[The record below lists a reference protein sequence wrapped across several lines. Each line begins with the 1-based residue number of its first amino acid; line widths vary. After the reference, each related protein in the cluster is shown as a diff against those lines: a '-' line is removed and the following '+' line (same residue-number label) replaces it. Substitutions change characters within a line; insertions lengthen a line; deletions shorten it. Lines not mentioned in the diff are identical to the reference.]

1 MRLMIARIAVGASVI
16 ACAAIASLASAA
28 AQTFPAK
35 PIRLMVG
42 FPPGGSTDVL
52 ARTLAQEAR
61 SSLGEVVVINKAGA
75 AGTVVISEIVS
86 SAPDGYTIGITPSTA
101 LTLAHQ
107 FQNIRQDLLES
118 TDALLMVGRQR
129 VGMATSKDSPHKTLK
144 DFIAAARSNPGKL
157 SLGIPGAGTSVDL
170 MLRALLAH
178 EKVDANIVPF
188 QGDAPVVTALL
199 GGHITAGAFAAGGWA
214 PQVRDGALRLLASFE
229 ADRADVAPDVPT
241 LAELGYG
248 LKGNAIQYLLAPK
261 GLPAPVSKK
270 LIEAFLAASQTPG
283 YVDIAQKNALYDK
296 ATTSGAMLD
305 RQLLA
310 DRAELAA
317 LVDRLGLKKK

>member
-1 MRLMIARIAVGASVI
+1 MKRTLALLTAAMSATVCAISSVV
-16 ACAAIASLASAA
+16 
-28 AQTFPAK
+28 AQPFPSK

-61 SSLGEVVVINKAGA
+61 AALGEVIVINKPGA
-75 AGTVVISEIVS
+75 AGTVAISELI
-86 SAPDGYTIGITPSTA
+86 SATPDGTTIAITPSTA
-101 LTLAHQ
+101 MTLAHQ
-107 FQNIRQDLLES
+107 FQNIRPDMLES
-118 TDALLMVGRQR
+118 TEALIMVGRQR

-144 DFIAAARSNPGKL
+144 DFMAAALANPGKL

-178 EKVDANIVPF
+178 EKADANIVPF

-214 PQVRDGALRLLASFE
+214 PQVREGGLRLLASFE

-241 LAELGYG
+241 LVELGYG
-248 LKGNAIQYLLAPK
+248 LKGNAIQYILAPK
-261 GLPAPVSKK
+261 GLPEAVSTK
-270 LIEAFLAASQTPG
+270 LIEGFRAASLTPN
-283 YVDIAQKNALYDK
+283 YIDIAQKNALYDRESP
-296 ATTSGAMLD
+296 TGRTLD
-305 RQLLA
+305 QQLLA
-310 DRAELAA
+310 DRAELAE
-317 LVDRLGLKKK
+317 LVNRLGLKKK

>member
-1 MRLMIARIAVGASVI
+1 MRGMIARVVAAASII
-16 ACAAIASLASAA
+16 ACAAIASITGVA
-28 AQTFPAK
+28 AQTFPSK
-35 PIRLMVG
+35 PIRLLVG

-61 SSLGEVVVINKAGA
+61 AALGEIVIINKAGA
-75 AGTVVISEIVS
+75 AGTVVISEIVAS
-86 SAPDGYTIGITPSTA
+86 PPDGYTIGITPSTA

-107 FQNIRQDLLES
+107 FQNIRPDLLES

-129 VGMATSKDSPHKTLK
+129 VGMATSKNSPHKTLQ

-170 MLRALLAH
+170 MLRALLAR
-178 EKVDANIVPF
+178 EKIDANIVPF

-214 PQVRDGALRLLASFE
+214 PQVREGGLRLLASFE
-229 ADRADVAPDVPT
+229 AERAEVAPDVPT

-261 GLPAPVSKK
+261 GLPAPVSSK
-270 LIEAFLAASQTPG
+270 LIEAFLAASQKPG
-283 YVDIAQKNALYDK
+283 FIDIARKNALYDK
-296 ATTSGAMLD
+296 ATTSGTALD

-317 LVDRLGLKKK
+317 LVTSLGLKKK

>member
-1 MRLMIARIAVGASVI
+1 MRRTLALLGAAASI
-16 ACAAIASLASAA
+16 ILCAATSSITGVS
-28 AQTFPAK
+28 AQTFPTK
-35 PIRLMVG
+35 PIRILVG

-61 SSLGEVVVINKAGA
+61 GAVGEVVIINKPGA
-75 AGTVVISEIVS
+75 AVTVMMAELVS
-86 SAPDGYTIGITPSTA
+86 SSPDGYTIGITPSTA

-107 FQNIRQDLLES
+107 FQNIRPDLLES
-118 TDALLMVGRQR
+118 TEALIMVGRQR
-129 VGMATSKDSPHKTLK
+129 VGMATSKDSPHKTVE
-144 DFIAAARSNPGKL
+144 DFMAAARANPGKL

-178 EKVDANIVPF
+178 EKVEANIVPF

-214 PQVRDGALRLLASFE
+214 PQVREGALRLLASFE

-248 LKGNAIQYLLAPK
+248 LKGNAIQYMLAPK
-261 GLPAPVSKK
+261 GLPPPVAQK
-270 LIEAFLAASQTPG
+270 LIEAFRAASLSPG
-283 YVDIAQKNALYDK
+283 YIDIARKNALYDK
-296 ATTSGAMLD
+296 ESPSGHQLD

-310 DRAELAA
+310 DRAELAT
-317 LVDRLGLKKK
+317 LVERLGLKKK